1 MCLLFTYF
9 GRRNSPLLLEF
20 SRLGRKFTAARSPRR
35 CVCFVVREMASK
47 QKRGVGG
54 SVVAPYLF
62 SAADYLLSA
71 RSRSR
76 KGLFYYYS
84 RRVFVFIWSRGR
96 LFVFPPGERNLQRGS
111 GGSGVRPNY
120 LQGVNYVSVLQAK
133 RAQPGTHVHARPTR
147 GPQREVVKEKGAK
160 LLLERQRRQLLNYA
174 LAPGVRKQ
182 KIYTLFQL
190 DGAVVVDKRDDLQ
203 RAARTNSKFY

>member
-1 MCLLFTYF
+1 VSNSCVVYEYVFAFHLL
-9 GRRNSPLLLEF
+9 RAAQLASLLLEF
-20 SRLGRKFTAARSPRR
+20 SRLGRKFTTL
-35 CVCFVVREMASK
+35 CVCFVVREIPSK

-54 SVVAPYLF
+54 CVVAPYLF

-96 LFVFPPGERNLQRGS
+96 LFVFPAGERNLQRG
-111 GGSGVRPNY
+111 GSGVEPNY

-147 GPQREVVKEKGAK
+147 GPQREVEGKRSKTVVGA
-160 LLLERQRRQLLNYA
+160 A
-174 LAPGVRKQ
+174 AAAAP
-182 KIYTLFQL
+182 
-190 DGAVVVDKRDDLQ
+190 
-203 RAARTNSKFY
+203 